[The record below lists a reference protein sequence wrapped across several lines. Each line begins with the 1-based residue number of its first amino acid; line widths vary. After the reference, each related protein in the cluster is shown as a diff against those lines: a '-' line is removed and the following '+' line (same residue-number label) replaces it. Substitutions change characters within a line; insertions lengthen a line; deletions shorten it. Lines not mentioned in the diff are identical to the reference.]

1 MEKLSRAQGADIVHN
16 LIMENRAHL
25 NVSGVEDVE
34 SFNDEEIILHTKM
47 EVLIVTGSELK
58 INKLSVDAGE
68 VEIEGY
74 IDCLRY
80 AAPRASAGGFLS
92 RIFK

>member
-1 MEKLSRAQGADIVHN
+1 MEKLTRQGADVVHN

-34 SFNDEEIILHTKM
+34 SFNDEEIILHTQM
-47 EVLIVTGSELK
+47 ETLIVMGSELK
-58 INKLSVDAGE
+58 INKLSVECGE
-68 VEIEGY
+68 VEIEGF

-80 AAPRASAGGFLS
+80 AATKAKAGGILS
-92 RIFK
+92 RMFK